1 MAARKSPELRREE
14 ILDAAI
20 RVIARKGFTA
30 VTVRDVAAE
39 AGVVHGLL
47 RHYFAGRD
55 ELMAAAFERAVCDEM
70 DAPLEIDDPVR
81 DLVEWV
87 SSTDREHFLVWID
100 AWSEAPRNPALR
112 ASLDRHHRDCE
123 VRLGA
128 IIEAGN
134 AIGAF
139 AAPDPAAA
147 AKTITAL
154 GDGIAVQ
161 VHSLGLM
168 DERTG
173 LTALLG
179 AAERSLGMGSGQL
192 QSYAPGARS
201 AALAQ

>member
-1 MAARKSPELRREE
+1 MAQRKSPQLRREE

-20 RVIARKGFTA
+20 RLIARKGFTA

-55 ELMAAAFERAVCDEM
+55 ELMAAAFERAVSDEM
-70 DAPLEIDDPVR
+70 DAPLEVDDPAR

-87 SSTDREHFLVWID
+87 SSTDREHYLVWID

-112 ASLDRHHRDCE
+112 EALDRHHRDCE
-123 VRLGA
+123 SRLGA

-134 AIGAF
+134 ATGAF
-139 AAPDPAAA
+139 AAPDSEAA
-147 AKTITAL
+147 AKSITAL

-161 VHSLGLM
+161 IYSLGLM
-168 DERTG
+168 DEEAG
-173 LTALLG
+173 LTALLT
-179 AAERSLGMGSGQL
+179 AAERTLGTE
-192 QSYAPGARS
+192 PGVLRAQQERVAS
-201 AALAQ
+201 AVG

>member
-1 MAARKSPELRREE
+1 MAERKSPELRREE

-20 RVIARKGFTA
+20 RLIARKGFTA

-55 ELMAAAFERAVCDEM
+55 ELMAAAFERAVIDEM
-70 DAPLEIDDPVR
+70 DAPLEIDDPAR
-81 DLVEWV
+81 DLVDWV

-112 ASLDRHHRDCE
+112 EALDRHHRDCE
-123 VRLGA
+123 SRLGA
-128 IIEAGN
+128 IIAAGN
-134 AIGAF
+134 ATGVF

-161 VHSLGLM
+161 VHSFGLM
-168 DERTG
+168 DEPSG
-173 LTALLG
+173 LAALLR
-179 AAERSLGMGSGQL
+179 AAERALDMEPGAL
-192 QSYAPGARS
+192 QPYAPHVRD